1 MSDDTY
7 TFDSARVRLEQ
18 IAAEVRKKDTSLEKS
33 LDLLEEGVRLANQ
46 CTELIDA
53 TQWRST
59 LEEAAAEGA
68 ESREAVEPD
77 DLEAGDVIIVEEI
90 VIQELE
96 DGAIVEDVVVAEFE
110 VDNGETAG
118 DGATGDDAE
127 DDAEEDAA
135 DSAWASDPGHDD
147 DERS

>member
-1 MSDDTY
+1 MSDDAY

-59 LEEAAAEGA
+59 LDAAAAEGA
-68 ESREAVEPD
+68 ESREAAGELDTGSPVETVESPD
-77 DLEAGDVIIVEEI
+77 SDDEI
-90 VIQELE
+90 
-96 DGAIVEDVVVAEFE
+96 A
-110 VDNGETAG
+110 
-118 DGATGDDAE
+118 
-127 DDAEEDAA
+127 DAA
-135 DSAWASDPGHDD
+135 RAGDPGHDD
-147 DERS
+147 ERS

>member
-7 TFDSARVRLEQ
+7 TFDSARVRLEE

-59 LEEAAAEGA
+59 LDAAAAEGA
-68 ESREAVEPD
+68 VAREDSVELEG
-77 DLEAGDVIIVEEI
+77 DLAAGDTVIVEE
-90 VIQELE
+90 VTFEELPDGEVLE
-96 DGAIVEDVVVAEFE
+96 DVAVTESVVL
-110 VDNGETAG
+110 DDQDAG
-118 DGATGDDAE
+118 DSAEASADD
-127 DDAEEDAA
+127 A
-135 DSAWASDPGHDD
+135 DSAWGDDPGHDD

>member
-1 MSDDTY
+1 MSDDAY

-59 LEEAAAEGA
+59 LDAAAAEGA
-68 ESREAVEPD
+68 ESRESAGEPD
-77 DLEAGDVIIVEEI
+77 A
-90 VIQELE
+90 ELE
-96 DGAIVEDVVVAEFE
+96 PGDVVVEEF
-110 VDNGETAG
+110 VV
-118 DGATGDDAE
+118 E
-127 DDAEEDAA
+127 DDESADETVESA
-135 DSAWASDPGHDD
+135 DSEDDIADTARAGDPGHDD
-147 DERS
+147 VRS